1 MALSHLKAS
10 LGQKVLP
17 EVILL
22 EGTGLATAFLC
33 LPPHMLYQNTPAV
46 SLCLNSVQA
55 VVALY
60 RSVSWLALSPP

>member
-46 SLCLNSVQA
+46 SLCLNSVQ
-55 VVALY
+55 
-60 RSVSWLALSPP
+60 